1 MNASRALVAQH
12 RVIGALFDE
21 VDRGPR
27 RSQRVRALSRLA
39 EELVVHIAAEE
50 GVFYPVARS
59 LARREPGFPPGVA
72 RPGKQHVRVRML
84 LRRVLELRV
93 GDVMFA
99 HALSEL
105 RAAFARHV
113 WAQEST
119 LFPLVEGA
127 LGEDQRNALDS
138 EVLAAR
144 PAVWLV
150 TTEGG
155 AFDSS
160 LEEWGVRNTISLPMP
175 AARG

>member
-1 MNASRALVAQH
+1 MDANRALVAQH
-12 RVIGALFDE
+12 RVIGALFEE

-27 RSQRVRALSRLA
+27 RPQRVRALSRLA
-39 EELVVHIAAEE
+39 EELVAHLAAEE
-50 GVFYPVARS
+50 GVFYPVAGA

-72 RPGKQHVRVRML
+72 RPGKRHVRLRRL
-84 LRRVLELRV
+84 LRCVLEIRV

-99 HALSEL
+99 SALSEL

-119 LFPLVEGA
+119 LFPLVENA
-127 LGEDQRNALDS
+127 LGEDQRNALDA
-138 EVLAAR
+138 EILAAR

-155 AFDSS
+155 AFDTS
-160 LEEWGVRNTISLPMP
+160 LEKWGVRNRISLPMP